1 MNSAMEIIEMLNS
14 DDYLLQKEAIE
25 NAPKFKE
32 PEIVD
37 RLIDLFI
44 KTNNKMIEEH
54 ITEAL
59 KQIGGSYTVEKLL
72 RLLDH
77 EEARVRVFAFE
88 VLSKIGNDNIHAIIK
103 EAENPDKNVR
113 KFVVDI
119 LGALKNKEAVDT
131 LLKRLSDD
139 DVNVVQG
146 AIEALG
152 NIGDVEAL
160 KKVIEFLPSAHLWV
174 QWTIIE
180 SIKKVNN
187 RELISEVLNLPWE
200 IEDIIFDSIFDM
212 VKENGTLENVEDAVN
227 LYLKLSTQLRIKVLD
242 TIYSIYIKSDKQKV
256 EKVLSNTSFFD
267 EIKTILIYGSDTQ
280 KFEIFNYMG
289 SIEDKDFVRFIKSRV
304 FDETVILSAI
314 KLYYA
319 SNTLEKREL
328 VRVFKYFNKSKLV
341 EYMREIFKGDDNIL
355 KLSGLKIMRYNGIK
369 EAADVLPEM
378 IKEGELLPEVLKTV
392 IELNLKELFDRIY
405 EEYFNVKSDDLRLLM
420 LECMVELRP
429 DDAKVVAL
437 IKDELANEYLSDV
450 HILKLLQLVRKI
462 NDKEP
467 FRLQLEYLADHP
479 NIEISIEAQ
488 DLLGG

>member
-1 MNSAMEIIEMLNS
+1 MEIIEMLNS

-180 SIKKVNN
+180 SIKK
-187 RELISEVLNLPWE
+187 
-200 IEDIIFDSIFDM
+200 
-212 VKENGTLENVEDAVN
+212 
-227 LYLKLSTQLRIKVLD
+227 
-242 TIYSIYIKSDKQKV
+242 
-256 EKVLSNTSFFD
+256 
-267 EIKTILIYGSDTQ
+267 
-280 KFEIFNYMG
+280 
-289 SIEDKDFVRFIKSRV
+289 
-304 FDETVILSAI
+304 
-314 KLYYA
+314 
-319 SNTLEKREL
+319 
-328 VRVFKYFNKSKLV
+328 
-341 EYMREIFKGDDNIL
+341 
-355 KLSGLKIMRYNGIK
+355 
-369 EAADVLPEM
+369 
-378 IKEGELLPEVLKTV
+378 
-392 IELNLKELFDRIY
+392 
-405 EEYFNVKSDDLRLLM
+405 
-420 LECMVELRP
+420 
-429 DDAKVVAL
+429 
-437 IKDELANEYLSDV
+437 
-450 HILKLLQLVRKI
+450 
-462 NDKEP
+462 
-467 FRLQLEYLADHP
+467 
-479 NIEISIEAQ
+479 
-488 DLLGG
+488 